1 MSHTEQRN
9 WLVAYDIANPRR
21 LCRVHRF
28 LKGHAIPVQYS
39 VFVFQGSQMELQRV
53 LTGIS
58 SHISPDEDDV
68 RAYHLPDRCEVAM
81 LGRQDLPDGIV
92 LGGRGLGRL
101 LQVLNEDESS
111 PDIDVFLDNDNDPL
125 EESCYLV

>member
-1 MSHTEQRN
+1 
-9 WLVAYDIANPRR
+9 
-21 LCRVHRF
+21 
-28 LKGHAIPVQYS
+28 
-39 VFVFQGSQMELQRV
+39 MELQRV